1 MTVTEKLRTS
11 AAGFARWAGVF
22 LVGFIIGYGM
32 MSFAIEAPSAEELPL
47 QLPTEAQPPAPVEL
61 PSLNVVDEAQ
71 ASLES
76 TPIAPTTPA
85 EATEK
90 AVADLEPK
98 VLDAAPAP
106 PEIPRPWWEACQDR
120 RCRLDFGGISGNLTI
135 RKATLV
141 HGSTIDWNADMGGK
155 ARIES
160 LPTDRPLEVHVQAIA
175 MNADGNPIAAE
186 IVWRRRG
193 RDIRG
198 VITLDLGE
206 PGKRIVMHP

>member
-1 MTVTEKLRTS
+1 MS
-11 AAGFARWAGVF
+11 AAGFAKWAGVF
-22 LVGFIIGYGM
+22 FVGFIIGYGL
-32 MSFAIEAPSAEELPL
+32 MSFAIESPSAEELPL
-47 QLPTEAQPPAPVEL
+47 QLPLESQAPTPTEL
-61 PSLNVVDEAQ
+61 PSLDVERT
-71 ASLES
+71 ASTSVIAAPKGASNDRDDSGAIQLES
-76 TPIAPTTPA
+76 
-85 EATEK
+85 EVVE
-90 AVADLEPK
+90 E
-98 VLDAAPAP
+98 APAP

-141 HGSTIDWNADMGGK
+141 HGSTIDWNIDMATK
-155 ARIES
+155 PRIES
-160 LPTDRPLEVHVQAIA
+160 LPTERPLEVHVQAIA
-175 MNADGNPIAAE
+175 MNADGHPIAAE